1 MSDIAELKVL
11 IAKEWLRG
19 DELDKQMMNEQ
30 RLLEKAEDQKQKIIR
45 RMLEQ
50 QLAVLQEENMQKE
63 EQLMEIQK
71 WIVCTLEEVSELEEK
86 FAASVSFS
94 FLYCIF

>member
-1 MSDIAELKVL
+1 
-11 IAKEWLRG
+11 
-19 DELDKQMMNEQ
+19 
-30 RLLEKAEDQKQKIIR
+30 
-45 RMLEQ
+45 MLQQ
-50 QLAVLQEENMQKE
+50 QLAELQEQNMQKE

-71 WIVCTLEEVSELEEK
+71 WKVCTLEEASELEEK